1 LRTTQLAVC
10 KLEKK
15 IHEID
20 FETNYTQLDK
30 YEEIYSALKLGL
42 RDYVQKNKFQKVLV
56 GLSGGIDSALTATI
70 AVDAIGEN
78 NVVGVAMPSK
88 FNSSESLEDAQILAE
103 NLGIEFKIIEIEDIV
118 ETLRIKIM
126 ENISVDLS
134 STTDENLQ
142 SRVRGNLLMALSN
155 QTGAMVV
162 STGNKSE
169 MAVGYSTLYGDLA
182 GGFAVLKDLY
192 KTEVYKLSKFRNSIS
207 NVIPENTITKEPSA
221 ELRPDQLD
229 TDSLPEYELL
239 DKILYMYIEQDAS
252 SEKIISSGINK
263 EIVYDVLAKVDR
275 NEYKRKQVSP
285 GVKLTGK
292 AFGKDRRMPITNTYI
307 RDEI

>member
-1 LRTTQLAVC
+1 
-10 KLEKK
+10 
-15 IHEID
+15 
-20 FETNYTQLDK
+20 
-30 YEEIYSALKLGL
+30 
-42 RDYVQKNKFQKVLV
+42 
-56 GLSGGIDSALTATI
+56 
-70 AVDAIGEN
+70 VDAIGEK
-78 NVVGVAMPSK
+78 NVIGVAMPSK

-103 NLGIEFKIIEIEDIV
+103 NLGIEFKIIEIEGIV
-118 ETLRIKIM
+118 ESLRNKIM
-126 ENISVDLS
+126 ENISEDLS
-134 STTDENLQ
+134 AVTDENLQ

-192 KTEVYKLSKFRNSIS
+192 KTEVYKLSKFRNLIS

>member
-1 LRTTQLAVC
+1 MQIR
-10 KLEKK
+10 EK
-15 IHEID
+15 IQEID
-20 FETNYTQLDK
+20 FDTNYTQLDK

-42 RDYVQKNKFQKVLV
+42 RDYVQKNKFKKVLV

-78 NVVGVAMPSK
+78 NVIGVAMPSK

-103 NLGIEFKIIEIEDIV
+103 NLNIDFKIIEIEEIV
-118 ETLRIKIM
+118 ESLRNKIM
-126 ENISVDLS
+126 ENISEDLS
-134 STTDENLQ
+134 SVTDENLQ

-207 NVIPENTITKEPSA
+207 LVIPENTITKEPSA

-239 DKILYMYIEQDAS
+239 DKILFMYIEQDAS